1 MPRTDAEQILRPT
14 GLMNSNKRKHV
25 RRTVMYPGQ
34 IDLGDGSPLRECK
47 LQDASAEGALLGV
60 EAPKDLPDE
69 FTLVLGYD
77 GTARRRCK
85 VAWRSEDQVGVAF
98 LMEPKIAK
106 DAAPPSQALKPPAKT
121 ATGKAPAEAAAG
133 KP

>member
-1 MPRTDAEQILRPT
+1 
-14 GLMNSNKRKHV
+14 MNSNKRKHV
-25 RRTVMYPGQ
+25 RRTVTYPGQ
-34 IDLGDGSPLRECK
+34 IDLGDGSPMHECK
-47 LQDASAEGALLGV
+47 LLDASAEGALIGI
-60 EAPKDLPDE
+60 EAPQDLPDE

-98 LMEPKIAK
+98 LKEPNIAK
-106 DAAPPSQALKPPAKT
+106 ATTPPPQAIKP
-121 ATGKAPAEAAAG
+121 PAEAAAD